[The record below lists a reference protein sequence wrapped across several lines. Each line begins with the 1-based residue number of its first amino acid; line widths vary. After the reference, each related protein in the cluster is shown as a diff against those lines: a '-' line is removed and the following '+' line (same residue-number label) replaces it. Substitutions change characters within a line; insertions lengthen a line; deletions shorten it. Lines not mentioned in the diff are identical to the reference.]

1 MTAAVT
7 GAERACGLR
16 GSRAGADSSA
26 GTVSPEQAFERLERL
41 YGQLPAMEAKGA
53 ALARARSAA
62 EIDRFART
70 AAYRAA
76 ELDRAEA
83 QVAEAQVAEAKARVA
98 AAGSQVG
105 GGAEAVCSS
114 RVGGDAEAGGAGG
127 AGEAGTVGTR
137 AAESAA
143 GSQVGAGGAAEDAQR
158 ALMAAGTWRGLRVG
172 PARNAERALAL
183 ALEASPFATVEEAR
197 AALLPSD
204 ALMALTAE
212 VEAYQRDYA
221 EALAACQQLE
231 GAA

>member
-16 GSRAGADSSA
+16 GSRAGADSAA

-62 EIDRFART
+62 EVDRFART

-83 QVAEAQVAEAKARVA
+83 QVAEAEARVA
-98 AAGSQVG
+98 AACSQVG
-105 GGAEAVCSS
+105 GGAE
-114 RVGGDAEAGGAGG
+114 DA
-127 AGEAGTVGTR
+127 R
-137 AAESAA
+137 
-143 GSQVGAGGAAEDAQR
+143 R

-172 PARNAERALAL
+172 PARNAERALTL

-197 AALLPSD
+197 AALLPAD
-204 ALMALTAE
+204 TLAVLAAE
-212 VEAYQRDYA
+212 VETYQRDYA

>member
-16 GSRAGADSSA
+16 GSRAGADSAA
-26 GTVSPEQAFERLERL
+26 GAASPEQTFEQLERL
-41 YGQLPAMEAKGA
+41 YQQLPAMEAKGA

-62 EIDRFART
+62 EVDRFART

-83 QVAEAQVAEAKARVA
+83 QVAEAKARVAAAEAQVAVADARVA
-98 AAGSQVG
+98 AAGS
-105 GGAEAVCSS
+105 
-114 RVGGDAEAGGAGG
+114 RVRAAAGVGG
-127 AGEAGTVGTR
+127 AGEAG
-137 AAESAA
+137 
-143 GSQVGAGGAAEDAQR
+143 DARR

-172 PARNAERALAL
+172 PARNAERALTL

-197 AALLPSD
+197 AALLPAD
-204 ALMALTAE
+204 TLAVLAAE
-212 VEAYQRDYA
+212 VETYQRDYA

>member
-1 MTAAVT
+1 MIAAVT

-16 GSRAGADSSA
+16 DSRAGGDLSA
-26 GTVSPEQAFERLERL
+26 GAASSERAFERLERL

-62 EIDRFART
+62 EVDRFART

-83 QVAEAQVAEAKARVA
+83 QVAEAKARVA
-98 AAGSQVG
+98 AAEARVVAAGSQVG
-105 GGAEAVCSS
+105 G
-114 RVGGDAEAGGAGG
+114 D
-127 AGEAGTVGTR
+127 AGTD
-137 AAESAA
+137 
-143 GSQVGAGGAAEDAQR
+143 GGAEDARR

-183 ALEASPFATVEEAR
+183 ALEASPFSTVEEAR
-197 AALLPSD
+197 AALLPAD
-204 ALMALTAE
+204 ALTALAAE

-221 EALAACQQLE
+221 ETLAACQQLE

>member
-16 GSRAGADSSA
+16 GSRAGADSAA
-26 GTVSPEQAFERLERL
+26 GATSPEQTFEQLERL
-41 YGQLPAMEAKGA
+41 YQQLPAMEAKGA
-53 ALARARSAA
+53 ARARARSAA
-62 EIDRFART
+62 EVDRFART

-83 QVAEAQVAEAKARVA
+83 QVAEAKARVA

-105 GGAEAVCSS
+105 GDA
-114 RVGGDAEAGGAGG
+114 RTDGG
-127 AGEAGTVGTR
+127 
-137 AAESAA
+137 
-143 GSQVGAGGAAEDAQR
+143 AEDARR

-172 PARNAERALAL
+172 PARNAERALTL

-197 AALLPSD
+197 AALLPAD
-204 ALMALTAE
+204 TLAALAAE
-212 VEAYQRDYA
+212 VETYQRDYA

>member
-16 GSRAGADSSA
+16 GSRAGADSAA
-26 GTVSPEQAFERLERL
+26 GATSPEQTFEQLERL
-41 YGQLPAMEAKGA
+41 YQQLPAMEAKGE

-62 EIDRFART
+62 EVDRFART

-83 QVAEAQVAEAKARVA
+83 QVAEAKARVA
-98 AAGSQVG
+98 AAGSRARDAAGVG
-105 GGAEAVCSS
+105 
-114 RVGGDAEAGGAGG
+114 D
-127 AGEAGTVGTR
+127 AGEAG
-137 AAESAA
+137 
-143 GSQVGAGGAAEDAQR
+143 DARR
-158 ALMAAGTWRGLRVG
+158 ALVAAGTWRGLRVG
-172 PARNAERALAL
+172 PARNAERALTL

-197 AALLPSD
+197 AALLPAD
-204 ALMALTAE
+204 TLAVLAAE
-212 VEAYQRDYA
+212 VETYQRDYA

>member
-1 MTAAVT
+1 MTAGVT
-7 GAERACGLR
+7 GAERACGL
-16 GSRAGADSSA
+16 GGPSA
-26 GTVSPEQAFERLERL
+26 GVGPSAAAASLDQAFERLERL

-62 EIDRFART
+62 EVDRLART
-70 AAYRAA
+70 AAYRGA

-83 QVAEAQVAEAKARVA
+83 QVAEAEKRVATELTAGAA
-98 AAGSQVG
+98 AAGAE
-105 GGAEAVCSS
+105 GAC
-114 RVGGDAEAGGAGG
+114 
-127 AGEAGTVGTR
+127 
-137 AAESAA
+137 
-143 GSQVGAGGAAEDAQR
+143 GSQGADGNAAEDARR

-197 AALLPSD
+197 AALLPGDSLE
-204 ALMALTAE
+204 ALATE

>member
-16 GSRAGADSSA
+16 GSRAGADSAA
-26 GTVSPEQAFERLERL
+26 GAASPEQTFEQLERL
-41 YGQLPAMEAKGA
+41 YQQLPAMEAKGA

-62 EIDRFART
+62 EVDRFART

-83 QVAEAQVAEAKARVA
+83 QVAEAKARVA
-98 AAGSQVG
+98 AAGSRARDAAGVG
-105 GGAEAVCSS
+105 
-114 RVGGDAEAGGAGG
+114 D
-127 AGEAGTVGTR
+127 AGEAG
-137 AAESAA
+137 
-143 GSQVGAGGAAEDAQR
+143 DARR
-158 ALMAAGTWRGLRVG
+158 ALVAAGTWRGLRVG
-172 PARNAERALAL
+172 PARNAERALTL

-197 AALLPSD
+197 AALLPAD
-204 ALMALTAE
+204 RLAVLAAE
-212 VEAYQRDYA
+212 VETYQRDYA

>member
-16 GSRAGADSSA
+16 GPRAGADSAA
-26 GTVSPEQAFERLERL
+26 GATSPEQTFEQLERL
-41 YGQLPAMEAKGA
+41 YQQLPAMEAKGA

-62 EIDRFART
+62 EVDRFART

-83 QVAEAQVAEAKARVA
+83 QVAEAKARVA

-105 GGAEAVCSS
+105 G
-114 RVGGDAEAGGAGG
+114 DARTDG
-127 AGEAGTVGTR
+127 AGEAG
-137 AAESAA
+137 
-143 GSQVGAGGAAEDAQR
+143 DARR

-172 PARNAERALAL
+172 PARNAERALTL

-197 AALLPSD
+197 AALLPAD
-204 ALMALTAE
+204 TLAVLAAE
-212 VEAYQRDYA
+212 VETYQRDYA

>member
-16 GSRAGADSSA
+16 GSRAGADSAA
-26 GTVSPEQAFERLERL
+26 GATSPEQTFEQLERL

-62 EIDRFART
+62 EVDRFART

-83 QVAEAQVAEAKARVA
+83 QVAEAKARVA
-98 AAGSQVG
+98 AAGSQVR
-105 GGAEAVCSS
+105 AA
-114 RVGGDAEAGGAGG
+114 AGVGG
-127 AGEAGTVGTR
+127 AGEAG
-137 AAESAA
+137 
-143 GSQVGAGGAAEDAQR
+143 DARR

-172 PARNAERALAL
+172 PARNAERALTL

-197 AALLPSD
+197 AALLPAD
-204 ALMALTAE
+204 TLAVLAAE
-212 VEAYQRDYA
+212 VETYQRDYA

>member
-16 GSRAGADSSA
+16 GSRAGADSSVGA
-26 GTVSPEQAFERLERL
+26 ASSEQAFERLERL

-62 EIDRFART
+62 EVDRFART

-83 QVAEAQVAEAKARVA
+83 QVAEAKARVA

-105 GGAEAVCSS
+105 GGAEGACGS
-114 RVGGDAEAGGAGG
+114 RVGGGAGADGTGG
-127 AGEAGTVGTR
+127 AGEAGTVGSR

-143 GSQVGAGGAAEDAQR
+143 ASQAGGDTAVEDARR

-204 ALMALTAE
+204 ALAALAAE

>member
-16 GSRAGADSSA
+16 GSRAGADSAA

-62 EIDRFART
+62 EVDRFART

-83 QVAEAQVAEAKARVA
+83 QVAEAEARVA

-105 GGAEAVCSS
+105 SGAEGACGSQ
-114 RVGGDAEAGGAGG
+114 VGGGAGAG
-127 AGEAGTVGTR
+127 AVGAR

-143 GSQVGAGGAAEDAQR
+143 GSRVGAGGAAEDARR

>member
-16 GSRAGADSSA
+16 GSRAGADSAA

-41 YGQLPAMEAKGA
+41 YGQLPAMEAKGT

-62 EIDRFART
+62 EVDRFART

-83 QVAEAQVAEAKARVA
+83 QVAEAEARVA
-98 AAGSQVG
+98 AASSQVG
-105 GGAEAVCSS
+105 GGAEDVCGS
-114 RVGGDAEAGGAGG
+114 RVGGGAGAG
-127 AGEAGTVGTR
+127 AVGAR

-143 GSQVGAGGAAEDAQR
+143 ASQAGADSAAEDARR

-204 ALMALTAE
+204 ALTALAAE

>member
-7 GAERACGLR
+7 GAERACGRR
-16 GSRAGADSSA
+16 GSRAGGGSA
-26 GTVSPEQAFERLERL
+26 AEAALPEQAFERLERL

-83 QVAEAQVAEAKARVA
+83 QVAEAEARVA
-98 AAGSQVG
+98 
-105 GGAEAVCSS
+105 
-114 RVGGDAEAGGAGG
+114 
-127 AGEAGTVGTR
+127 
-137 AAESAA
+137 AA
-143 GSQVGAGGAAEDAQR
+143 GSQVGAGGAAEDARR

-172 PARNAERALAL
+172 PTRNAERALAL

-197 AALLPSD
+197 AALLSSD
-204 ALMALTAE
+204 VLAALAAE

>member
-16 GSRAGADSSA
+16 GSRAGADSAA
-26 GTVSPEQAFERLERL
+26 GATSPEQAFEQLERL
-41 YGQLPAMEAKGA
+41 YQQLPAMEAKGA

-62 EIDRFART
+62 EVDRFART

-83 QVAEAQVAEAKARVA
+83 QVAVAEAQVAEAGSRVGA
-98 AAGSQVG
+98 AAGV
-105 GGAEAVCSS
+105 
-114 RVGGDAEAGGAGG
+114 GG
-127 AGEAGTVGTR
+127 AGEAG
-137 AAESAA
+137 
-143 GSQVGAGGAAEDAQR
+143 DARR

-172 PARNAERALAL
+172 PARNAERALTL

-197 AALLPSD
+197 AALLPAD
-204 ALMALTAE
+204 TLAVLAAE
-212 VEAYQRDYA
+212 VETYQRDYA

>member
-16 GSRAGADSSA
+16 GSRAGADSAA
-26 GTVSPEQAFERLERL
+26 GATSPEQTFEQLERL
-41 YGQLPAMEAKGA
+41 YQQLPAMEAKGA

-62 EIDRFART
+62 EVDRFART

-83 QVAEAQVAEAKARVA
+83 QVAEAKARVA
-98 AAGSQVG
+98 AAGSRARDAAGVG
-105 GGAEAVCSS
+105 
-114 RVGGDAEAGGAGG
+114 D
-127 AGEAGTVGTR
+127 AGEAGDVR
-137 AAESAA
+137 
-143 GSQVGAGGAAEDAQR
+143 R

-197 AALLPSD
+197 AALLPAD
-204 ALMALTAE
+204 TLAVIAAE
-212 VEAYQRDYA
+212 VETYQRDYA

>member
-16 GSRAGADSSA
+16 GSRAGADSAA
-26 GTVSPEQAFERLERL
+26 GATSPEQTFEQLERL
-41 YGQLPAMEAKGA
+41 CQQLPAMEAKGA
-53 ALARARSAA
+53 VLARARSAA
-62 EIDRFART
+62 EVDRFART

-83 QVAEAQVAEAKARVA
+83 QVAEAKARVA
-98 AAGSQVG
+98 AAGSRARDAAGVG
-105 GGAEAVCSS
+105 
-114 RVGGDAEAGGAGG
+114 D
-127 AGEAGTVGTR
+127 AGEAGDVR
-137 AAESAA
+137 
-143 GSQVGAGGAAEDAQR
+143 R

-172 PARNAERALAL
+172 PARNAERALTL

-197 AALLPSD
+197 AALLPAD
-204 ALMALTAE
+204 TLAVLAAE
-212 VEAYQRDYA
+212 VETYQRDYA

>member
-16 GSRAGADSSA
+16 GPRAGADSAA
-26 GTVSPEQAFERLERL
+26 GATSPEQTFEQLERL
-41 YGQLPAMEAKGA
+41 YQQLPAMEAKGA

-62 EIDRFART
+62 EVDRFART

-83 QVAEAQVAEAKARVA
+83 QVAEAKARVA
-98 AAGSQVG
+98 AAGSR
-105 GGAEAVCSS
+105 A
-114 RVGGDAEAGGAGG
+114 RDAAGVGG
-127 AGEAGTVGTR
+127 AGEAG
-137 AAESAA
+137 
-143 GSQVGAGGAAEDAQR
+143 DARR

-172 PARNAERALAL
+172 PARNAERALTL
-183 ALEASPFATVEEAR
+183 VLEASPFATVEEAR
-197 AALLPSD
+197 AALLPAD
-204 ALMALTAE
+204 TLAVLAAE
-212 VEAYQRDYA
+212 VETYQRDYA

>member
-16 GSRAGADSSA
+16 GSRAGADSAA
-26 GTVSPEQAFERLERL
+26 GTVSPEQAFEWLERL

-62 EIDRFART
+62 EVDRFART

-83 QVAEAQVAEAKARVA
+83 QVAEAEARVA
-98 AAGSQVG
+98 AASSQVG
-105 GGAEAVCSS
+105 GGAEDVCGS
-114 RVGGDAEAGGAGG
+114 RVGGGGGAGG
-127 AGEAGTVGTR
+127 AGGAGTVGTR

-143 GSQVGAGGAAEDAQR
+143 ASQAGADTAAEDARR